1 MKQWLSIMSE
11 ITSTFQFDSGGLPD
25 TDRLGQTIGAAV
37 QPGTVIGLDGT
48 LGAGKTRLTQA
59 IGVGLG
65 IKPGNVVS
73 PTFTIMVPHAG
84 RLPLVH
90 LDAYRIKSPEEVD
103 ELGLDEMVVDGA
115 VLVVEWSD
123 RIVNLLPLVDLSVQI
138 EHIDDNQRRFLLT
151 ASSEPGSVLLAAV
164 EQHFSG

>member
-1 MKQWLSIMSE
+1 MSE
-11 ITSTFQFDSGGLPD
+11 PKISFQFESSDLPD
-25 TDRLGQTIGAAV
+25 TDRLGKAIGAAV

-59 IGVGLG
+59 IGLGLG

-73 PTFTIMVPHAG
+73 PTFTIMVPHRG
-84 RLPLVH
+84 RLPLIH

-103 ELGLDEMVVDGA
+103 ELGLDEMVVDGS

-123 RIVNLLPLVDLSVQI
+123 RIVNLLPTVDLGVQI
-138 EHIDDNQRRFLLT
+138 EHVDDDRRRFLMT
-151 ASSEPGSVLLAAV
+151 ASSKTGKVLLEAI